1 MNLLVK
7 INNGNSVSIVQYET
21 LWSKV
26 LQETLCG
33 PLCLSLANGM
43 IQEEFHIVCMARVL
57 MAGAFLFYA
66 GGHHEI
72 Y

>member
-1 MNLLVK
+1 MEPE
-7 INNGNSVSIVQYET
+7 GE
-21 LWSKV
+21 
-26 LQETLCG
+26 ETLCG
-33 PLCLSLANGM
+33 PLYPSSVNGM

>member
-1 MNLLVK
+1 MEPE
-7 INNGNSVSIVQYET
+7 GEET
-21 LWSKV
+21 LY
-26 LQETLCG
+26 C

-43 IQEEFHIVCMARVL
+43 IQKEVHIVSMARVL

>member
-1 MNLLVK
+1 MEPE
-7 INNGNSVSIVQYET
+7 GEET
-21 LWSKV
+21 LY
-26 LQETLCG
+26 C

-43 IQEEFHIVCMARVL
+43 IQEEFHIVCMARVFK
-57 MAGAFLFYA
+57 AGAFLFYA

>member
-1 MNLLVK
+1 MEPE
-7 INNGNSVSIVQYET
+7 GE
-21 LWSKV
+21 
-26 LQETLCG
+26 ETLCR

>member
-1 MNLLVK
+1 MEPEGEEIL
-7 INNGNSVSIVQYET
+7 Y
-21 LWSKV
+21 
-26 LQETLCG
+26 C

-43 IQEEFHIVCMARVL
+43 IQEEVSYCLHG
-57 MAGAFLFYA
+57 AGPYGRRFLFYA

>member
-1 MNLLVK
+1 MEPE
-7 INNGNSVSIVQYET
+7 GEET
-21 LWSKV
+21 LYR
-26 LQETLCG
+26 

-43 IQEEFHIVCMARVL
+43 IQEEVSYCLHGVGPYGRR
-57 MAGAFLFYA
+57 FLFYA